1 MIKNI
6 LTCVSA
12 FIFFIITSCNN
23 NNSIKEDDASVSP
36 GSKDALKNAIRQY
49 PDSLLLIQNL
59 IESYR
64 NEGSYDSAIALTSAQ
79 IKRDT
84 GNAFLWNMQAT
95 LYFENGDT
103 TDAISSMEHA
113 VNIYPLPEYLVAL
126 GTIYAEVKNDR
137 SLKIADDLLKMNRVK
152 SGKDA
157 MFIKGMYYSY
167 KDEKKK
173 AINYFDSS
181 LQMDYTYMFSYR
193 EKAIA
198 LYDLG
203 KYEEAIQV
211 LKRAVTIQNNF
222 DEGYYWLGRCYEKTG
237 KKDEAIQS
245 YQTALLYDKDFTEAR
260 DALNELQ
267 IKN

>member
-1 MIKNI
+1 MIKKI
-6 LTCVSA
+6 FTCISVS
-12 FIFFIITSCNN
+12 IFFINTSCHNN
-23 NNSIKEDDASVSP
+23 NTVTEDDISFST

-59 IESYR
+59 IEAYR
-64 NEGSYDSAIALTSAQ
+64 DEGSYDSAIALTSSQ
-79 IKRDT
+79 IKKDT

-103 TDAISSMEHA
+103 TNAISSMEHA
-113 VNIYPLPEYLVAL
+113 VNLYPLPEYLVAL
-126 GTIYAEVKNDR
+126 GTIYAEIKNDR

-152 SGKDA
+152 SGKEA
-157 MFIKGMYYSY
+157 MFIKGLYYSY

-173 AINYFDSS
+173 AISYFDSS

-198 LYDLG
+198 LYDLE
-203 KYEEAIQV
+203 KYDEAIQV

-260 DALNELQ
+260 EALDKLR